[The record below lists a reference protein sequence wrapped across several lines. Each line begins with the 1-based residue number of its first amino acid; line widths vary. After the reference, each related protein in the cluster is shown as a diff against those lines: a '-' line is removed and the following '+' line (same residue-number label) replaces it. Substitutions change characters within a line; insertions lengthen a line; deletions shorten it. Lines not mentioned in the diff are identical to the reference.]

1 MNNFYLIG
9 DSTVAKFNDVT
20 YYYSRFGYGTKL
32 DNYFKDLNIINLAL
46 SGRSSKSF
54 LKEENYTYFLNHV
67 SKGDYLLLGF
77 GHNDEKF
84 DDPARFTNANLDLDD
99 PNSFKY
105 YLYNYYIKVAQE
117 KGCKVILATPIVRLN
132 RDNIYKGVEIHDT
145 PNGNYNKAIIELA
158 DKLNLLCIDLTKMT
172 LDYVKERGY
181 NNSALTHAITNGKKE
196 NDKIVP
202 DLLTTDNT
210 HLNEFGADL
219 VAYFVAI
226 SVKNSLSPLKKY
238 LKDDIKM
245 PLLSSLKINPT
256 FIYKEYKVPDLKNY
270 KPPYQFD
277 TKTDNIYGTAFGN
290 TNGVPNDPEIGY
302 YACKDDDKYLV
313 GQNSNILNGK
323 IQTSGDAF
331 AFLFKQISS
340 NKNFY
345 IEGNI
350 KIKSFKLTKDAA
362 FGLMLRDDCY
372 INQEEENYTIATNYI
387 ACGMLTAD
395 KSTYINFSRENP
407 ANIKKYNTMDGFY
420 EENDNI
426 FVSLKRVG
434 QAVDIHLSY
443 KNKNYDQNFVDFD
456 LINKDNNYMYL
467 GFFATK
473 GTLIL
478 IDNIKFEILGDAIE
492 A

>member
-1 MNNFYLIG
+1 MPNFYLIG

-32 DNYFKDLNIINLAL
+32 DNYFKDINIINLAL

-54 LKEENYTYFLNHV
+54 LKEENYNKFYNNV
-67 SKGDYLLLGF
+67 KKGDYLLLAF

-84 DDPARFTNANLDLDD
+84 DDPARFTQANLDINNS
-99 PNSFKY
+99 NSFKFH
-105 YLYNYYIKVAQE
+105 LYNYYIKRAKEV
-117 KGCKVILATPIVRLN
+117 GCEVILATPIVRLN
-132 RDNIYKGVEIHDT
+132 KNNIYKNLEIHDT
-145 PNGNYNKAIIELA
+145 EFGNYQKCIIELA
-158 DKLNLLCIDLTKMT
+158 KELNLLCVDLTQMT
-172 LDYVKERGY
+172 LDYVIQRGY
-181 NNSALTHAITNGKKE
+181 NQAALTHAITNGKKE
-196 NDKIVP
+196 NNEIVP

-210 HLNEFGADL
+210 HLNEYGADL
-219 VAYFVAI
+219 VAYYFAVGI
-226 SVKNSLSPLKKY
+226 NNSNSGLKNY
-238 LKDDIKM
+238 LKEEIKM
-245 PLLSSLKINPT
+245 PLISSLKINPT

-290 TNGVPNDPEIGY
+290 TNGKPNDPIFGY

-323 IQTSGDAF
+323 IQTSGDAIS
-331 AFLFKQISS
+331 FLFKQISI

-350 KIKSFKLTKDAA
+350 KIKSFKPTKETG

-372 INQEEENYTIATNYI
+372 INQEEENYNIATNYI
-387 ACGMLTAD
+387 ACGLLTAE
-395 KSTYINFSRENP
+395 KNTYINFSRENP
-407 ANIKKYNTMDGFY
+407 SLIKKYNSFDGY
-420 EENDNI
+420 YKENEDV

-434 QAVDIHLSY
+434 QAVDIYLSY
-443 KNKNYDQNFVDFD
+443 NGKEYKKNFVDFD
-456 LINKDNNYMYL
+456 LVSKDNNYMYV

-473 GTLIL
+473 GTLIE
-478 IDNIKFEILGDAIE
+478 IDNIKFEIIGDAIE